1 MKLRTA
7 YIPLFF
13 AASLPCTC
21 ALFFLGVLT
30 DNVFG
35 GSIAVTSL
43 VLVIFAL
50 SPSYLKRKYPSLHVL
65 HGGCVMLKTLD
76 SSVIFHIVGLIVLKT
91 FAQMNFKSYL
101 SYLIAAAAVDWIIS
115 LGGSVR
121 VFIKCTQLSLLL
133 RVFLAVTW
141 GIPLVGL
148 IAINKARKVA
158 WLEFERE
165 SSREDLNNLR
175 AENEICKTKYPIVLV
190 HGIFFR
196 DVNFFN
202 YWGRIPK
209 ELVRNG
215 AVLYYGSQRSAASV
229 SQCGTEL
236 KQKIDEIINITGCG
250 KVNIIAHSKGGLDAR
265 FAASLPGMNE
275 KIASITTINTPH
287 AGCKYA
293 DYLIEKLPRAVL
305 DYIAMRYNTALYH
318 FGEENSDFA
327 AGVADLT
334 EKHCGELAELLPL
347 PEGVFC
353 QSYGSYMKNAASA
366 GFPLNAAYLLVSVFS
381 TSPNDGLVD
390 AESMR
395 WGESFT
401 LFEPTGR
408 RGISHGDMNDIFRED
423 INGFDVREE
432 YVKIAAGL
440 KNCGF

>member
-1 MKLRTA
+1 MKLRPS

-13 AASLPCTC
+13 AASLPCVC
-21 ALFFLGVLT
+21 ALFSLGVLP
-30 DNVFG
+30 DSVFG
-35 GSIAVTSL
+35 WSIPVTAV
-43 VLVIFAL
+43 VLVIFSV
-50 SPSYLKRKYPSLHVL
+50 SPSRLKRKYPTLYVL
-65 HGGCVMLKTLD
+65 HGGCVMLKTLETA
-76 SSVIFHIVGLIVLKT
+76 VVFHIVGLVMLKT
-91 FAQMNFKSYL
+91 FAQMNFKAYL
-101 SYLIAAAAVDWIIS
+101 SYLIAAGAVDLILS
-115 LGGSVR
+115 FGGSVR
-121 VFIKCTQLSLLL
+121 VFLKCTQLSLVL
-133 RVFLAVTW
+133 RVFLVITW
-141 GIPLVGL
+141 GIPLIGL
-148 IAINKARKVA
+148 IAIKKARNTA

-165 SSREDLNNLR
+165 ASREDLDNLR
-175 AENEICKTKYPIVLV
+175 AENEICKTKYPILLV

-209 ELVRNG
+209 ELIRNG
-215 AVLYYGSQRSAASV
+215 AVLYYGSQRSAGSV
-229 SQCGTEL
+229 AECGAEL
-236 KQKIDEIINITGCG
+236 KEKIDEIIETTGCG
-250 KVNIIAHSKGGLDAR
+250 KINIIAHSKGGLDAR

-287 AGCKYA
+287 GGCKYA

-305 DYIAMRYNTALYH
+305 DYLAMRYNTALYH
-318 FGEENSDFA
+318 LGEENSDFA

-353 QSYGSYMKNAASA
+353 QSFGSYMRNAASA
-366 GFPLNAAYLLVSVFS
+366 GFPLNAAYLLVSIFS

-390 AESMR
+390 AQSMR
-395 WGESFT
+395 WGERFT
-401 LFEPTGR
+401 LFEPTGS

-440 KNCGF
+440 KNSGF